1 MCKSIV
7 AALVLTLSAVTSYAK
22 PVAYLDINQGRT
34 VIILH
39 DEQKTCK
46 AGFLYATVKFAGRH
60 LNACWRVLSAPGGVG
75 VHIVDEE
82 GDEGLI
88 PAEEFKKLEN
98 S

>member
-1 MCKSIV
+1 MFKSI
-7 AALVLTLSAVTSYAK
+7 ATALVLTLSAATSYAK
-22 PVAYLDINQGRT
+22 PIAYLDMNQGRT

-46 AGFLYATVKFAGRH
+46 AGFLYATVKYAGRH

-98 S
+98 G